1 MWIPPF
7 ETGTSESD
15 FRKPALYL
23 YEVQRWEDV
32 RDLNWSSEMG
42 YQALWGIPPP
52 ALVERT
58 HWSLATLRVSNE
70 MRGMQALKVTKAA
83 RD

>member
-1 MWIPPF
+1 MSPHFPLGVIHDLD
-7 ETGTSESD
+7 SD
-15 FRKPALYL
+15 ERLEY
-23 YEVQRWEDV
+23 V

-42 YQALWGIPPP
+42 HQALWGIPPP

-70 MRGMQALKVTKAA
+70 MRGMQALKVAKTA